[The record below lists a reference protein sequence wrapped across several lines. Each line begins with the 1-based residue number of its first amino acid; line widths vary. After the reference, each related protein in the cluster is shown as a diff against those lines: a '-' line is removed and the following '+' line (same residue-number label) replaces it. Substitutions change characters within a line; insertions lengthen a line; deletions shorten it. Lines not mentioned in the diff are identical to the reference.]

1 MADSDPVV
9 SETVRQL
16 ALALPNV
23 LERSSY
29 GTPAFFV
36 KRKLFARLLED
47 GDSVVVK
54 IDNRDRQ
61 RRMKAEPQTFFI
73 TQHYLNYPMMIVRL
87 STVDL
92 ADLRELLADA
102 WKHAAS

>member
-9 SETVRQL
+9 SDTVRQL

-23 LERSSY
+23 QERTSY
-29 GTPAFFV
+29 GTPAFYV

-54 IDNRDRQ
+54 IDPRDRE
-61 RRMKAEPQTFFI
+61 RRMQADPQTFFI
-73 TQHYLNYPMMIVRL
+73 TPHYLNYPMMIVRL
-87 STVDL
+87 SRVDI

-102 WKHAAS
+102 WKQSSQ